1 MTDTID
7 AALGATTGLLAIGI
21 MAGVASKM
29 MGKNRMMGNGKY
41 PKAKRTKL
49 HLKQSKLKW

>member
-7 AALGATTGLLAIGI
+7 AALGATTGLLAVGI

-29 MGKNRMMGNGKY
+29 IGNRPNRPRRQK
-41 PKAKRTKL
+41 PIKHRSKTKWL
-49 HLKQSKLKW
+49 